1 MVVAVVEVV
10 EVVVATNFNVS
21 SRQSLNPNN
30 EGVPA
35 TNLSEGGGADS
46 APPLVNSVFMAQM
59 S

>member
-1 MVVAVVEVV
+1 M
-10 EVVVATNFNVS
+10 VVATNFNVS